1 MPVSIILL
9 ELSGL
14 GIASEIVG
22 GKFQMTEECNRSDIW
37 SNFSSTQK
45 QLAVVMIIKMFKL
58 KFN

>member
-9 ELSGL
+9 ELSEL

-37 SNFSSTQK
+37 SNFSSTQMQK
-45 QLAVVMIIKMFKL
+45 
-58 KFN
+58 